1 MNFIA
6 ERRLPRLIVFIIVFA
21 MLLFCNV
28 SFSVEQQSCKI
39 LDHDLA
45 QGVYSGGCKDGLAH
59 GYGTVSGMS
68 SYRGDFYAGKK
79 HGKGDKT
86 MPNGDRY
93 VGDFRDD
100 YRHGKGVYIWG
111 SKTPWAGDRYEGEY
125 QRDLR
130 HGLGAY
136 KWSNGDRYEGLWK
149 DDLRLGLSV
158 MEKRRAEAA
167 AAAEKGV
174 KVGAK
179 LCADEKWDLLIR
191 QRLLGKIESIIGD
204 AVRVRILEV
213 EGGYFKYQGKILTAG
228 DEFVD
233 EALHWQACEQN

>member
-6 ERRLPRLIVFIIVFA
+6 ECRQPHHFVSKA
-21 MLLFCNV
+21 MFLVLLFCSV
-28 SFSVEQQSCKI
+28 SAGGEQQPCKI
-39 LDHDLA
+39 LDPDLA

-59 GYGTVSGMS
+59 GYGTVNGISR
-68 SYRGDFYAGKK
+68 YRGDFYAGKK

-111 SKTPWAGDRYEGEY
+111 NKTPWAGDRYEGEY
-125 QRDLR
+125 QHDLR
-130 HGLGAY
+130 HGLGTY

-167 AAAEKGV
+167 ASAEKGV

-191 QRLLGKIESIIGD
+191 QRILGKIESIIGD

-213 EGGYFKYQGKILTAG
+213 EGGYFRYQGKMLTAG

-233 EALHWQACEQN
+233 EALHWRACEND